1 MPTKASRARRW
12 LKEGKAKVVH
22 NDLGIFQIQLVLH
35 PKSYCLQQLVVGI
48 DPGKHYTGVGV
59 QSAKFTLWLAH
70 LQLPFKTVKDRMEQR
85 RMMRRGRRGR
95 RINRKL
101 SYIHRAHRQK
111 RFSNRRGN
119 KLPPSIR
126 ANRELEL
133 RVLEELSWIYPIT
146 TVVYEIIKARGDKG
160 FSPVMV
166 GQKWQ
171 LQNLAD
177 YGEVKQVE
185 GWQTANIRQQLGLHK
200 QKHSK
205 GDAIPATHAVD
216 GVALAASAFIRY
228 GKIDRYTQG
237 WIGEV
242 AITPAPFTV
251 IRRPPV
257 SRRQLHLMVPAK
269 GGVRRKYGGTVT
281 RHGFRKGDYV
291 KATQG
296 DKTYFGWVSGDTEK
310 QVSVSDQNWK
320 RLGQFSKNKVRLV
333 QRSTGLIVLP
343 TGEIVKFDGIEPPNL
358 THYPSPSCISED
370 GVSRGVSMSLGDF
383 TIQNLKS
390 KIQNPKWY

>member
-1 MPTKASRARRW
+1 MLRVPVLTPSGKPLMPTKASRARRW
-12 LKEGKAKVVH
+12 LKEGKARVVY
-22 NDLGIFQIQLVLH
+22 NDLGIFQIQLVIS
-35 PKSYCLQQLVVGI
+35 PQTANTQPSSVGI
-48 DPGKHYTGVGV
+48 DPGKHFSGVGV

-95 RINRKL
+95 RINRELPYNK
-101 SYIHRAHRQK
+101 RAHRQK
-111 RFSNRRGN
+111 RFNNRRQS

-133 RVLEELSWIYPIT
+133 RVVNELSLIYPIT
-146 TVVYEIIKARGDKG
+146 TVAYEIVKARGDAC

-171 LQNLAD
+171 LENLAD
-177 YGEVKQVE
+177 YGEIKQIE

-216 GVALAASAFIRY
+216 GVALACSAFIQY
-228 GKIDRYTQG
+228 GITSTHSVG
-237 WIGEV
+237 WKGKV
-242 AITPAPFTV
+242 QITLAPFII
-251 IRRPPV
+251 IRRLPV

-291 KATQG
+291 EATQG
-296 DKTYFGWVSGDTEK
+296 SKTCRGWVSGDTEK

-320 RLGQFSKNKVRLV
+320 RLGQFSKNKVQLGKRC
-333 QRSTGLIVLP
+333 TGLIVLP
-343 TGEIVKFDGIEPPNL
+343 TRKMSNL
-358 THYPSPSCISED
+358 MASSHQ
-370 GVSRGVSMSLGDF
+370 V
-383 TIQNLKS
+383 
-390 KIQNPKWY
+390 